1 MPALDPSGHTIDE
14 LEDELAKIDDPEELR
29 EVRDAEAD
37 GEDRTGARELID
49 ERLDAVADGDGT
61 SAGNDGP
68 GEDEGGESGASSRDG
83 VSLAAVR
90 EQVLEVAPGLLGRD
104 LDAITGMQRDDDGW
118 RATVEAVE
126 RRAVPDSQDIL
137 GRYEVLVDG
146 SGEIAGY
153 RRVSRHRRGD
163 TEAEY

>member
-1 MPALDPSGHTIDE
+1 MPALDPSEYTIDE
-14 LEDELAKIDDPEELR
+14 LEDELAEIDDPEELR

-49 ERLDAVADGDGT
+49 ERLDAVADDGASAGGDG
-61 SAGNDGP
+61 S
-68 GEDEGGESGASSRDG
+68 GEEGGENGASSRG
-83 VSLAAVR
+83 GASIAAVR
-90 EQVLEVAPGLLGRD
+90 EQLLEVAPGLLGRD

-146 SGEIAGY
+146 SGGIAGY
-153 RRVSRHRRGD
+153 RRVGRHRRGD
-163 TEAEY
+163 TESDR